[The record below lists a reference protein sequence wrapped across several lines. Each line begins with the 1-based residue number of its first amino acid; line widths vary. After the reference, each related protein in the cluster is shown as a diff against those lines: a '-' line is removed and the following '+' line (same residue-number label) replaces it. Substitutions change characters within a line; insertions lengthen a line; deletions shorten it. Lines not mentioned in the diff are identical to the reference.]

1 MGRQVRSDEVESVFE
16 AWRARQARP
25 EACRLTDE
33 RRDLIRVRL
42 ALGYEVE
49 DFVLLVRY
57 AAESDEP
64 GPRWWRGDNPTRKRY
79 TDLANLLRREK
90 LAGRVEAAREWLHR
104 SVDRETENLA
114 GRFRLVAPPPDEE
127 PREPGWWDNEGDG
140 PPPRIPSRAP
150 GATSEPA
157 SGIDLFRSLPARRRG
172 GAS

>member
-1 MGRQVRSDEVESVFE
+1 MGRQVRSDEIETVFE
-16 AWRARQARP
+16 AWRARQTRP

-127 PREPGWWDNEGDG
+127 PREPGWWDNENDG
-140 PPPRIPSRAP
+140 PPPRFASREQAPAREEPSA
-150 GATSEPA
+150 
-157 SGIDLFRSLPARRRG
+157 IDLFRSLPARRRG
-172 GAS
+172 GVS